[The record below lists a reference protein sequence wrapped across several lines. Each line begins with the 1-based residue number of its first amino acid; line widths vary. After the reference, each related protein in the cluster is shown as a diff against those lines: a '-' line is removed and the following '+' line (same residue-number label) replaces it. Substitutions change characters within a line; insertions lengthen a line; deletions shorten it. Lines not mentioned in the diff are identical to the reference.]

1 MIRLFYV
8 STASEGVDHDAVA
21 EIAREAELKNAVYG
35 VTGALGYNGTS
46 FAQILEGERPTVSN
60 LVELLLKDPRH
71 SGMIIVNMREIESRK
86 FDGWGM
92 RHIADP
98 DFQELLEAAASI
110 P

>member
-21 EIAREAELKNAVYG
+21 QIAREAELKNAVYG

-46 FAQILEGERPTVSN
+46 FAQILEGDRQTVSN
-60 LVELLLKDPRH
+60 LVELILSDPRH
-71 SGMIIVNMREIESRK
+71 SSVTIVNIREIESRR

-92 RHIADP
+92 KHIEDP
-98 DFQELLEAAASI
+98 DFQELLEAAASR